1 MTAVSSINSDIDLTN
16 LFKNSIINDK
26 LTYIQHGSLGK
37 KGEHHKKQRKSRIP
51 KKQCSFFN
59 QVTIH
64 VNCEKIV
71 NVKLFNNGKIQMT
84 GLKYENHGEK
94 VLDILLPYLKEI
106 DNTNTQKILINQ
118 EGIYYTP
125 FNIALINSD
134 FSIGYKVKRE
144 VVHREIV
151 DSGMYSSYEPCIYP
165 GVNIKYY
172 YNEDTNNGICQCSSM
187 CNGKGCGKGDGC
199 CKKITI
205 VVFKSGEIM
214 ITGARSRNHLILC
227 YNFISEFINSRK
239 EQIILRE

>member
-1 MTAVSSINSDIDLTN
+1 M
-16 LFKNSIINDK
+16 
-26 LTYIQHGSLGK
+26 
-37 KGEHHKKQRKSRIP
+37 EHHKKQRKSRIP

-134 FSIGYKVKRE
+134 FSIGYKVKRD

-151 DSGMYSSYEPCIYP
+151 DAGMYYHM
-165 GVNIKYY
+165 NL
-172 YNEDTNNGICQCSSM
+172 
-187 CNGKGCGKGDGC
+187 
-199 CKKITI
+199 
-205 VVFKSGEIM
+205 VFIQV
-214 ITGARSRNHLILC
+214 LIL
-227 YNFISEFINSRK
+227 NIIIMK
-239 EQIILRE
+239 IQIMVYVNVVLCVMERVWKR